1 MTSTFR
7 LMRRRPAGRFAAAC
21 LATLAFAGAAR
32 ADSVRI
38 VPERDATLIEDASGG
53 LASGSGPAVFAG
65 RIASTINSVRRAVL
79 RFDVAAAVPPGA
91 TIEAARLRLHVSNS
105 NSGPTPVRLHR
116 VLASWG
122 EGASSSFGGNGAPA
136 LPGDAT
142 WIHRFHDGTPWTNP
156 GGDFDPVA
164 RAEASVDQVG
174 FSLWDS
180 TPGIVADVQSWLD
193 DAASN
198 SGWILLGDEGRPQTA
213 KRFDA
218 RETPDPALQPVLEI
232 VYSPP
237 CRPDPLGFGAWKQ
250 ACAHG
255 LDRSV
260 TACAASS
267 FAALGLPEIDACRAV
282 GAAPPPS
289 CDARAA
295 RKLAGLVLNLCSNR
309 LQTSC
314 PVDLR
319 DTACDA
325 ENVAG
330 LLGEIAA
337 LLKAGDCRRAAA
349 CGGLPE

>member
-1 MTSTFR
+1 MW
-7 LMRRRPAGRFAAAC
+7 RRPAGRCAAAC
-21 LATLAFAGAAR
+21 LAALGFAGAAS
-32 ADSVRI
+32 ADSVAI
-38 VPERDATLIEDASGG
+38 VPERDATLIEDTSGG

-79 RFDVAAAVPPGA
+79 RFDVAAAVPAGA
-91 TIEAARLRLHVSNS
+91 TIEAARLRLHVSTS

-142 WIHRFHDGTPWTNP
+142 WIHRFHDGTLWTSP

-164 RAEASVDQVG
+164 HAEASVDQVG

-198 SGWILLGDEGRPQTA
+198 SGWILLGDESRPQTA
-213 KRFDA
+213 KRFDS
-218 RETPDPALQPVLEI
+218 RESPDPSLQPVLEI
-232 VYSPP
+232 VYSVP

-250 ACAHG
+250 ACARG
-255 LDRSV
+255 LDASV
-260 TACAASS
+260 TACASSS
-267 FAALGLPEIDACRAV
+267 FAALGLPEIDTCGAV
-282 GAAPPPS
+282 LAAPPPS

-295 RKLAGLVLNLCSNR
+295 RKLAGLVLNLCANR

-314 PVDLR
+314 PVDPG
-319 DTACDA
+319 DGACA
-325 ENVAG
+325 SGNVG
-330 LLGEIAA
+330 DRLGEIAA

-349 CGGLPE
+349 CAGLPD